1 MMRREKFIFST
12 KDKRASQHVLNGLF
26 IFLKKVADFFCLK
39 NIQSIMLGLKEPFL
53 R

>member
-1 MMRREKFIFST
+1 MF
-12 KDKRASQHVLNGLF
+12 KRGKAHFFCCKKTPLQSYVKPYF
-26 IFLKKVADFFCLK
+26 IFLQKVADFFCLK